1 MPLVTEGEIMF
12 MNELALFK
20 YGKSIDQM
28 FEEIKEINAKE
39 EQLLAQRRT
48 ETEQLLAQKRT
59 ETEQLLAQKRTET
72 EQLLAQKRTETEQ
85 LLAQQKAEKEQAIV
99 NMYQK
104 LALDVATIAN
114 ILNVST
120 DFVQEVLS
128 KNNLG

>member
-1 MPLVTEGEIMF
+1 MSLLKERDEI
-12 MNELALFK
+12 LANAIAILK
-20 YGKSIDQM
+20 YGKSLDEIV
-28 FEEIKEINAKE
+28 EEFQAIKAKE
-39 EQLLAQRRT
+39 EQLLAQ
-48 ETEQLLAQKRT
+48 QKAK
-59 ETEQLLAQKRTET
+59 E
-72 EQLLAQKRTETEQ
+72 EQ
-85 LLAQQKAEKEQAIV
+85 LLAQQKIKEEQLLAQQNAEKEHTIV

>member
-28 FEEIKEINAKE
+28 LEEIKNAVAKE
-39 EQLLAQRRT
+39 EQLLS
-48 ETEQLLAQKRT
+48 
-59 ETEQLLAQKRTET
+59 
-72 EQLLAQKRTETEQ
+72 
-85 LLAQQKAEKEQAIV
+85 QQKDAII
-99 NMYQK
+99 NMHEK

-120 DFVQEVLS
+120 DFVQEVLN
-128 KNNLG
+128 KKDLD

>member
-1 MPLVTEGEIMF
+1 MPLVTEGDIMF

-39 EQLLAQRRT
+39 EQLLAQ
-48 ETEQLLAQKRT
+48 QKAK
-59 ETEQLLAQKRTET
+59 E
-72 EQLLAQKRTETEQ
+72 EQ
-85 LLAQQKAEKEQAIV
+85 LLAQQKAKEEHTIV

-128 KNNLG
+128 KNGLV

>member
-28 FEEIKEINAKE
+28 LEEIKNAVAKE
-39 EQLLAQRRT
+39 
-48 ETEQLLAQKRT
+48 
-59 ETEQLLAQKRTET
+59 
-72 EQLLAQKRTETEQ
+72 EQ
-85 LLAQQKAEKEQAIV
+85 LLAQQKAEKEQLLAQQKVKEEHTIV

-128 KNNLG
+128 KNDLR

>member
-1 MPLVTEGEIMF
+1 MSLLKERDEI
-12 MNELALFK
+12 LANAIAILK
-20 YGKSIDQM
+20 YGKSLDEIV
-28 FEEIKEINAKE
+28 EEFQAIKAKE
-39 EQLLAQRRT
+39 
-48 ETEQLLAQKRT
+48 
-59 ETEQLLAQKRTET
+59 EQLLAQKRTET

>member
-28 FEEIKEINAKE
+28 LEEIKNAVAKE
-39 EQLLAQRRT
+39 EQLLAQ
-48 ETEQLLAQKRT
+48 QKAK
-59 ETEQLLAQKRTET
+59 E
-72 EQLLAQKRTETEQ
+72 EQ
-85 LLAQQKAEKEQAIV
+85 LLAQQKVKEEHTIV

-128 KNNLG
+128 KNDLR